1 MELAADGTFIA
12 TNAPLFDV
20 GVPPMTSLS
29 SFVSGTG
36 NWWLDSVGS
45 VDNGIGKIKIHCS
58 SGLAVS

>member
-1 MELAADGTFIA
+1 MIGGLSAMQGRPCVVELAADGTFIA

-36 NWWLDSVGS
+36 TG
-45 VDNGIGKIKIHCS
+45 G
-58 SGLAVS
+58 